1 MVYVYCYFINS
12 DHEITSFSPSLSRP
26 SSKTA
31 SNIAYVAS
39 DVSHLFFTEDANRH
53 FLRRNYRVH
62 LLTKRNINETKRSR
76 YVIRARMSMKSQNR
90 SRCLAANPRNCVT
103 INLESDDWRNLIS
116 ALASPF
122 EVARVQKL
130 RRLRIGVFVWRTF
143 ARLKLRSLARNTF
156 VSVRIFPPRCFRGCM
171 PA

>member
-1 MVYVYCYFINS
+1 MKSLHSRLHCRACPLRLRQTLL
-12 DHEITSFSPSLSRP
+12 TSHQMFL
-26 SSKTA
+26 
-31 SNIAYVAS
+31 I
-39 DVSHLFFTEDANRH
+39 FFFAEDANRH
-53 FLRRNYRVH
+53 FLRRDYRVH

-143 ARLKLRSLARNTF
+143 ARIKASQPRAKHICVRSNFSASLFSRMYAGLT
-156 VSVRIFPPRCFRGCM
+156 I
-171 PA
+171 